1 MGAFPAD
8 EAKAFGLISLGAAA
22 AAYAGA
28 HKVIVKTP
36 HESIG
41 IPTKEA
47 NADGIKATKTVVKL
61 LAEQKM
67 PMNKELEQEIKM
79 IKAETKCIIE
89 GTYKAGNGDL
99 AQGIVAAVKAGI
111 IDIPF
116 APSAQNKG
124 LCMPARDMDGRV
136 RYLDFGKVPFTA
148 DIKKFHK
155 AKLAARGKAQG
166 RPVDFQMTAD
176 DIFAVS
182 SGKLIGEAREKAT
195 TKKATTAKKTTVAKK
210 PAAKPAAKKA
220 TAKKTTKK

>member
-67 PMNKELEQEIKM
+67 PLNKDLEQEIKM

-148 DIKKFHK
+148 EIKKFHK

-182 SGKLIGEAREKAT
+182 SGKLIGEARQ
-195 TKKATTAKKTTVAKK
+195 VAKK
-210 PAAKPAAKKA
+210 PAAKKPAAKKA
-220 TAKKTTKK
+220 TTKKTTKK